1 MARKRNKENPWIGYE
16 QQARARLKDAM
27 ENPNPRNLRLRVKRC
42 MRRVRGR
49 EQICKA
55 SLARLI
61 AEITGKCCSRT
72 TLDNWL
78 QDPGQVDPYMAEF
91 LSELLGFDSAE
102 HVRTGLT
109 VYERGKRAEEYDLMN
124 DYLEEA
130 RGYLAMLGEGGAEAR
145 ESTLETLRSLA
156 MATHDGPKPGEA
168 YLTLARGEGLAALE
182 RLDNSRKAFGGGRRG
197 IPFEWFDKLDGLER
211 EELFEAGDEIWT
223 VDEER

>member
-16 QQARARLKDAM
+16 EPVRARLRDAM
-27 ENPNPRNLRLRVKRC
+27 ENPDPDKLPWRVQRC
-42 MRRVRGR
+42 MRHTRGHN
-49 EQICKA
+49 QICKA
-55 SLARLI
+55 SLTRLI
-61 AEITGKCCSRT
+61 ADVTGSCSRT

-78 QDPGQVDPYMAEF
+78 QDPGQVGPLMAEL
-91 LSELLGFDSAE
+91 LSYLLGFDSAE

-130 RGYLAMLGEGGAEAR
+130 RGYLAVLGEGGAEAR

-156 MATHDGPKPGEA
+156 MAAHGGPKQGEA

-197 IPFEWFDKLDGLER
+197 IPFEWLDKLDSVKTHET
-211 EELFEAGDEIWT
+211 ENEMWTDDEAH
-223 VDEER
+223 